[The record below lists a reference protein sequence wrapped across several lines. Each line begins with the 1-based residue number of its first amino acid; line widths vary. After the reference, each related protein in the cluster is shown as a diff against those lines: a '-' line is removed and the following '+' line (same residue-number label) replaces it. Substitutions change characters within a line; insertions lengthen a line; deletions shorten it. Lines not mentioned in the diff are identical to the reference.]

1 MIRIGTL
8 AAAALVVAGMSG
20 TAYAQISTQTQ
31 DNVGTNAAGSKSGV
45 VGKGDSMETSPSTTG
60 TAVAPG
66 TRMAPDS
73 RGMTN
78 DPSVAP
84 RSTGPVPAR

>member
-8 AAAALVVAGMSG
+8 AAAALMAAGMSG

-31 DNVGTNAAGSKSGV
+31 DSVGTNAAGSKSGV
-45 VGKGDSMETSPSTTG
+45 VGKGDSMETAPSTTG

-84 RSTGPVPAR
+84 RPASPTPAR

>member
-1 MIRIGTL
+1 MVRIGTL
-8 AAAALVVAGMSG
+8 AAAAIIAASLSG
-20 TAYAQISTQTQ
+20 AAHAQLSTQTQ
-31 DNVGTNAAGSKSGV
+31 DNVGANAAGSKSGV
-45 VGKGDSMETSPSTTG
+45 VGKGDSMQTGPSTTG

-78 DPSVAP
+78 DPTVAP
-84 RSTGPVPAR
+84 RPTSPTPAR